1 MSTDPTG
8 ILFYGDP
15 HGVWTPLIEAVRD
28 YRPLAVVILGDC
40 ELAQP
45 LPTELAAVWDMVPCW
60 KWIIGNHDVQTVAEY
75 EFLVDGHPDG
85 DLGSKIVMLG
95 DLRVA
100 GLGGVYRSQV
110 WYPKSGC
117 DLEPAPAFRRREDM
131 VRQTARADRFRG
143 GVPRSSRATI
153 FPEDHETLRSSQA
166 DILVCH
172 EAPSSDPHGF
182 RAIDELGRDMEV
194 RLVVH
199 GHHHRSYWGHTAYG
213 IPVRGLGLAE
223 PWFFSGIRAPNG
235 QQTAAELDP

>member
-1 MSTDPTG
+1 MYSDPTD

-45 LPTELAAVWDMVPCW
+45 LRAQLATVWDMVPCW

-85 DLGSKIVMLG
+85 DLGSKIDMLG

-117 DLEPAPAFRRREDM
+117 DLEPAPA
-131 VRQTARADRFRG
+131 VNGGGHGSADCASRPVSWWRTTLLPGDHLPGGPRDTPLDPGRPTGLSRG
-143 GVPRSSRATI
+143 S
-153 FPEDHETLRSSQA
+153 ELRSA
-166 DILVCH
+166 WL
-172 EAPSSDPHGF
+172 
-182 RAIDELGRDMEV
+182 
-194 RLVVH
+194 
-199 GHHHRSYWGHTAYG
+199 
-213 IPVRGLGLAE
+213 
-223 PWFFSGIRAPNG
+223 SGNR
-235 QQTAAELDP
+235 